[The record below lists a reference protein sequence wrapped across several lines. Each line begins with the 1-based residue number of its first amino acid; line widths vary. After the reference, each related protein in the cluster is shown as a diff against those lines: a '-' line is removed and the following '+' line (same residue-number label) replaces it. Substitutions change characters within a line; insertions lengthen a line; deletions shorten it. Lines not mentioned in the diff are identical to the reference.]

1 MVLGGFRSF
10 HVLVTTVDKSQKNL
24 NNVQVDCQTYKHT
37 NNLALSILPGG

>member
-1 MVLGGFRSF
+1 MVLGGFRSL

-37 NNLALSILPGG
+37 NNLALSILHGG